1 MRKKQNVDQ
10 IIEETQQR
18 TFLEN
23 NQQYKEFNDLAK
35 EVAQLPR
42 EQQAKVVIF
51 AQGVIAATAAE
62 GLARMLEELKA
73 QGKW

>member
-23 NQQYKEFNDLAK
+23 NQQYKEFNVLAK
-35 EVAQLPR
+35 EVA
-42 EQQAKVVIF
+42 
-51 AQGVIAATAAE
+51 
-62 GLARMLEELKA
+62 
-73 QGKW
+73 

>member
-23 NQQYKEFNDLAK
+23 NPQYKEFSDLAK
-35 EVAQLPR
+35 EVAQLPK
-42 EQQAKVVIF
+42 EQQAKVAIF
-51 AQGVIAATAAE
+51 AQGVIAATAAGVGNAAE
-62 GLARMLEELKA
+62 
-73 QGKW
+73 